1 MTTPSAYDKEGM
13 NRRMNGA
20 VATLKSEFAGLR
32 TGRAST
38 ALLDPVTVEA
48 YGNPMHI
55 SQLGTV
61 STPEPRLLTVQVWDK
76 GLVKAVDKAIRDA
89 GLGLN
94 PQADGQLLRI
104 PIPELNEERRKE
116 LVKLAHKYAEQARVA
131 VRNVRRDGMEVL
143 KKLEKDH
150 KIGQDEHH
158 KLGDELQ
165 KLTDAHVHDIDQ
177 TLHVKEQEIMQ
188 V

>member
-1 MTTPSAYDKEGM
+1 MTDKYNKDEM
-13 NRRMNGA
+13 TRRMKGA
-20 VATLKSEFAGLR
+20 VDTLRSEFAGLR
-32 TGRAST
+32 TGRASP
-38 ALLDPVTVEA
+38 ALLDPVRVEA
-48 YGNPMHI
+48 YGNVVPI
-55 SQLGTV
+55 NQVGTI

-76 GLVKAVDKAIRDA
+76 SVVKAVDKAIRDA

-94 PQADGQLLRI
+94 PQMDGQLLRV
-104 PIPELNEERRKE
+104 PVPELNEERRKE
-116 LVKLAHKYAEQARVA
+116 LAKLAAKYGEQARIA
-131 VRNVRRDGMEVL
+131 VRNVRRDGMELL

-165 KLTDAHVHDIDQ
+165 KVTDAHIKEIDGL
-177 TLHVKEQEIMQ
+177 LHGKEQEIMQ